1 MMDVVLEFLKIGC
14 FCFGGAYGAIPM
26 IREMVLANGWLTDE
40 QLAHMIAVSE
50 STPGP
55 IMVNLATYVGQ
66 ECAGPIGAILSTVA
80 VVLPSFIVILLV
92 TVLLKNAMK
101 NKVVQAVLAG
111 IKPCIIGVVIAAGL
125 QMIARTNANMDM
137 RTLLLT
143 GVLLL
148 LTFGHMIWKKKP
160 VNAIALIGISAVL
173 GAVMF
178 A

>member
-1 MMDVVLEFLKIGC
+1 MLDVVLGFLKIGC

-26 IREMVLANGWLTDE
+26 IREMVLANGWMTE
-40 QLAHMIAVSE
+40 ERLAYMIAVSE

-66 ECAGPIGAILSTVA
+66 ACAGPLGAVLSTVA
-80 VVLPSFIVILLV
+80 VVLPSFVVILLV
-92 TVLLKNAMK
+92 TALLKNAMK
-101 NKVVQAVLAG
+101 NRVVQAVLAG

-125 QMIARTNANMDM
+125 QMIARTNAQADV

-143 GVLLL
+143 AVLLASAM
-148 LTFGHMIWKKKP
+148 GHMRLKKEP
-160 VNAIALIGISAVL
+160 DSAMTLIGISAVL
-173 GAVMF
+173 GAVVF